1 VCCPEYPRKGT
12 CSQPPGSR
20 QPLTR
25 VTVHGLRT
33 ALRHLDRT
41 RVLLSR
47 PSWLCGNGE
56 HYEKVPGLDIT
67 KVVAVPPWLQKA
79 PFGGVCTSS
88 EVGIP
93 PHRTF
98 ASLGFVH
105 LGLSSSLPAGA
116 GDASSSVADGQ
127 DPVYYAALV
136 SRGGWCMVRVSF
148 LPPTFQLPPVIPDPL
163 KAANPAVM
171 HMMSGFPRYISC

>member
-1 VCCPEYPRKGT
+1 MECCPEYPRKGT

-20 QPLTR
+20 QNGQIPLFC
-25 VTVHGLRT
+25 
-33 ALRHLDRT
+33 HLDRT

-56 HYEKVPGLDIT
+56 HYEKVSGSDIT
-67 KVVAVPPWLQKA
+67 KLVAVPPWLQKA

-88 EVGIP
+88 EVEIP

-105 LGLSSSLPAGA
+105 QLPTSLRIPHPNCSSPSQRPSFEHAGLTCYKLLSSSITFSLFH
-116 GDASSSVADGQ
+116 SELKTYLFKKS
-127 DPVYYAALV
+127 Y
-136 SRGGWCMVRVSF
+136 
-148 LPPTFQLPPVIPDPL
+148 PPP
-163 KAANPAVM
+163 
-171 HMMSGFPRYISC
+171 